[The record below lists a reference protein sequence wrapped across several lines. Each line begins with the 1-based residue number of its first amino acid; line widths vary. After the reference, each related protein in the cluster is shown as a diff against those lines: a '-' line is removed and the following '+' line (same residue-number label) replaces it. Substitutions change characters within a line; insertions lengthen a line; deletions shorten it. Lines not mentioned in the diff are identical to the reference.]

1 MAFYDA
7 LKMLVLVELSTGAYV
22 KARMKR
28 KGWETNSIALAVPL
42 EKTGN
47 DFDPS
52 TFKLISIN
60 EETGEANEIGAMTA
74 ENIMATDW
82 DVIMEADV

>member
-22 KARMKR
+22 KARLKR

-42 EKTGN
+42 EKT

>member
-28 KGWETNSIALAVPL
+28 SSWNDSCIALSVPL
-42 EKTGN
+42 EKT

-60 EETGEANEIGAMTA
+60 ETTGEANEIGAMTA

>member
-42 EKTGN
+42 EKTA
-47 DFDPS
+47 DFDSS